1 MDCRLYLPENAVE
14 KDNVLARLYYECEQV
29 GLLCV
34 LNYSIKN
41 VPFSAVIVDGD
52 HIIAAI
58 MWEEVYGHDCVYTE
72 MIRDGLVG
80 YMDIPLF
87 LLYSIWDI
95 PVLVRTL
102 LRVNESNERK
112 YSKLNSGTFAAVR
125 DAVNEERKEKR
136 HKRECL
142 VVLFMNKFW
151 DYEYC
156 NRHQFSVLIQL
167 ANKIGYD
174 TVSNMIEGAAENC
187 SDINIVVDWLFDK
200 LQKFLNK
207 QNGVIR

>member
-58 MWEEVYGHDCVYTE
+58 MWEKVYRYDGVYTE
-72 MIRDGLVG
+72 KIRDKLVG
-80 YMDIPLF
+80 DMDIPLF
-87 LLYSIWDI
+87 LLPSIWDI

-102 LRVNESNERK
+102 LRVSESNEKRCVR
-112 YSKLNSGTFAAVR
+112 LNSGTFAAIR
-125 DAVNEERKEKR
+125 EAVNEERKKKR
-136 HKRECL
+136 HKRESL

-156 NRHQFSVLIQL
+156 NKHQFSILIQL
-167 ANKIGYD
+167 ASKIGYD

-187 SDINIVVDWLFDK
+187 SDMNIVVDWLFDK
-200 LQKFLNK
+200 LQKFLDK